1 MGGWQFFN
9 PTTGEVDV
17 FERAAVDS
25 SSIRPVYVF
34 NSVDNRMEPTRGSR
48 FALSSEYAG
57 GPLGGEDNFFR
68 PELTF
73 TMFRPLGGQFPVR
86 SVFGLNTEVGYLRP
100 FDEGIESNLRY
111 YFLGGER
118 SLRGFAPRSLVPL
131 DDAGLPIR
139 DEFLRLRG
147 GDRFAQINAEYH
159 FLAGGPFRVVLFTD
173 SANVWAPDQDL
184 DFERLYWTA
193 GVELRVLVPVFG
205 APLRFIYAFNL
216 GDEPPLGN
224 DDFEDFQFSIG
235 TTF

>member
-1 MGGWQFFN
+1 
-9 PTTGEVDV
+9 
-17 FERAAVDS
+17 
-25 SSIRPVYVF
+25 
-34 NSVDNRMEPTRGSR
+34 
-48 FALSSEYAG
+48 
-57 GPLGGEDNFFR
+57 
-68 PELTF
+68 
-73 TMFRPLGGQFPVR
+73 VR